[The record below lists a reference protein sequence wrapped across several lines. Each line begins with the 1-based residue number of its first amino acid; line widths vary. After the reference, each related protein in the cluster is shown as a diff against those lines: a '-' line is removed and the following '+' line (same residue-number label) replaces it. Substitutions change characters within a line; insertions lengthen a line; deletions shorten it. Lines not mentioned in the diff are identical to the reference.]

1 MSRGNR
7 YFVVLAVY
15 IYCTTVGI
23 CQINITGAV
32 RDNVKGAPL
41 PYSNIIVEDT
51 TTSTILYFDLS
62 DIDGSYSLSIDN
74 STKHYRLKASL
85 LGYSESTLDLHV
97 HPDTLYTVD
106 FSLSQQNNYLEEIK
120 IKAHRRGILVKG
132 DTITY
137 DKEVFTNG
145 HEQNVQE
152 LLNKLPGINVDD
164 QGVLTAHG
172 EPVSDILVNGD
183 DFLNENRN
191 AILKGLSAG
200 DVDNISVLQ
209 NYNGDFHSNLNS
221 VAINIDLDPNLN
233 NTVGGSIEGLYGSA
247 GKYEFTSNPYMI
259 NRKNKVYFS
268 IKSSNTGQNK
278 LGVQDY
284 IYLNGGE
291 LQPNQYIP
299 DVFQDLNFY
308 DRLHI
313 SYLSGNFSLKPNN
326 RVQHKGFAFFNFSE
340 SVTDRTTTRVSENE
354 DFNLFTVQQR
364 TSSSPFVG
372 FKTHSI
378 FDPSDITRLEI
389 VMRGSFEQS
398 IIRDSLNQEINRDLF
413 STQEYNQDL
422 YTRIDAELKYHRILS
437 DNSRLD
443 LDVNFRN
450 NRASDTLS
458 ITSLGSSLPIAR
470 FSDDIDSQL
479 VQDRINRTTSTGAA
493 VRYNFWINQI
503 DFSTEISLSRTNQSV
518 LLSQLAE
525 APSLRSQSRIINMAR
540 ISEDVS
546 FSFNRSEIK
555 LSLPLELN
563 RSIFGA
569 LNSTRLL
576 FSPELSASYDIS
588 SFVSLSAD
596 YQRKFENAA
605 FSQPLDIINV
615 RSSSLISLTSFD
627 PLELLSSDAI
637 RLKFKNQNTE
647 QGYFINAHIRYVTR
661 QVPEINNIFEQ
672 SFQALFLN
680 RFLFQNAWDAG
691 VFFSKRFYQ
700 APIGF
705 RGYSYWRQYDNPKAF
720 NDVEFTE
727 RTVTLFGELT
737 AFTNSKSL
745 LNFEYSFKLGANSF
759 NALSTSFSGRNISNS
774 LQVLLGNAESKYGVR
789 LGYEYVD
796 QNQANT
802 EIDIHN
808 LFGRIQYNLLEGG
821 KLKLQLEFNNLLNLE
836 DFDQL
841 SSGIANNIYVTSRSS
856 SLPGFVIAGVN
867 YRFN

>member
-32 RDNVKGAPL
+32 RDNVTGAPL

-291 LQPNQYIP
+291 LQPNQDIP

-308 DRLHI
+308 DRLNT

-503 DFSTEISLSRTNQSV
+503 DFSTELSLSRTNQSV

-759 NALSTSFSGRNISNS
+759 NALSTSFSGRDISNS

>member
-32 RDNVKGAPL
+32 RDNVTGAPL

-51 TTSTILYFDLS
+51 TTSAILYFDLS

-291 LQPNQYIP
+291 LQPNQDIP

-308 DRLHI
+308 DRLNT

-503 DFSTEISLSRTNQSV
+503 DFSTELSLSRTNQSV

-759 NALSTSFSGRNISNS
+759 NALSTSFSGRDISNS